1 MTFNISGHMLIFLF
15 TLRITSLSFAYLFN
29 SRHVAAA
36 VTGVVLL
43 PLSLVAGYCVQ
54 YADLAVWVEWLTYAS
69 PHYWMSHP
77 IAQGEFLPVDV
88 FRCTGNPVVT
98 ENLIIKQVACGLP
111 SGSEVVSYFGYG
123 DKFGSGSGGGDSAVE
138 MLAKWAPV
146 LITVAILVFF
156 QLLAFIFFLGRRQRS
171 KRSRARKTK
180 II

>member
-1 MTFNISGHMLIFLF
+1 
-15 TLRITSLSFAYLFN
+15 
-29 SRHVAAA
+29 
-36 VTGVVLL
+36 
-43 PLSLVAGYCVQ
+43 
-54 YADLAVWVEWLTYAS
+54 
-69 PHYWMSHP
+69 MSHP
-77 IAQGEFLPVDV
+77 IARGEFLPVDV

-111 SGSEVVSYFGYG
+111 SGAEVVSYFGYG
-123 DKFGSGSGGGDSAVE
+123 DKFGGDSVE
-138 MLAKWAPV
+138 VLSEWAPV

>member
-1 MTFNISGHMLIFLF
+1 MEMLKK
-15 TLRITSLSFAYLFN
+15 
-29 SRHVAAA
+29 SRR
-36 VTGVVLL
+36 
-43 PLSLVAGYCVQ
+43 
-54 YADLAVWVEWLTYAS
+54 
-69 PHYWMSHP
+69 MSHP

-111 SGSEVVSYFGYG
+111 SGGEVVSYFGYG
-123 DKFGSGSGGGDSAVE
+123 DKFGSDGGESGGSAVE
-138 MLAKWAPV
+138 LLAKWAPV

>member
-1 MTFNISGHMLIFLF
+1 
-15 TLRITSLSFAYLFN
+15 
-29 SRHVAAA
+29 
-36 VTGVVLL
+36 
-43 PLSLVAGYCVQ
+43 
-54 YADLAVWVEWLTYAS
+54 
-69 PHYWMSHP
+69 MSHP
-77 IAQGEFLPVDV
+77 IARGEFLPVDV

-123 DKFGSGSGGGDSAVE
+123 DKFVGGASGGGDSAVVDVLSE
-138 MLAKWAPV
+138 WAPV

>member
-1 MTFNISGHMLIFLF
+1 
-15 TLRITSLSFAYLFN
+15 
-29 SRHVAAA
+29 
-36 VTGVVLL
+36 
-43 PLSLVAGYCVQ
+43 
-54 YADLAVWVEWLTYAS
+54 
-69 PHYWMSHP
+69 MSHP
-77 IAQGEFLPVDV
+77 IARGEFLPVDV

-111 SGSEVVSYFGYG
+111 SGAEVVSYFGYG
-123 DKFGSGSGGGDSAVE
+123 DKFGGGGDSVDV
-138 MLAKWAPV
+138 LSGWAPV

>member
-1 MTFNISGHMLIFLF
+1 
-15 TLRITSLSFAYLFN
+15 
-29 SRHVAAA
+29 
-36 VTGVVLL
+36 
-43 PLSLVAGYCVQ
+43 
-54 YADLAVWVEWLTYAS
+54 
-69 PHYWMSHP
+69 MSHP
-77 IAQGEFLPVDV
+77 IARGEFLPVDV

-111 SGSEVVSYFGYG
+111 SGAEVVSYFGYG
-123 DKFGSGSGGGDSAVE
+123 DKFGGGGSGDVLSE
-138 MLAKWAPV
+138 WAPV

>member
-111 SGSEVVSYFGYG
+111 SGSEVVSYFGYA
-123 DKFGSGSGGGDSAVE
+123 DKFSGQVASNV
-138 MLAKWAPV
+138 LAKWAPV
-146 LITVAILVFF
+146 LITVAILAFF
-156 QLLAFIFFLGRRQRS
+156 QLLAFIFFLGRRQRT

>member
-1 MTFNISGHMLIFLF
+1 
-15 TLRITSLSFAYLFN
+15 
-29 SRHVAAA
+29 
-36 VTGVVLL
+36 
-43 PLSLVAGYCVQ
+43 
-54 YADLAVWVEWLTYAS
+54 
-69 PHYWMSHP
+69 MSHP
-77 IAQGEFLPVDV
+77 IARGEFLPVDV

-111 SGSEVVSYFGYG
+111 SGAEVVSYFGYG
-123 DKFGSGSGGGDSAVE
+123 DKFGGGDSVGDV
-138 MLAKWAPV
+138 LSGWAPV

>member
-1 MTFNISGHMLIFLF
+1 
-15 TLRITSLSFAYLFN
+15 
-29 SRHVAAA
+29 
-36 VTGVVLL
+36 
-43 PLSLVAGYCVQ
+43 
-54 YADLAVWVEWLTYAS
+54 
-69 PHYWMSHP
+69 MSHP
-77 IAQGEFLPVDV
+77 IARGEFLPVDV

-111 SGSEVVSYFGYG
+111 SGAEVVSYFGYG
-123 DKFGSGSGGGDSAVE
+123 DKFGGGPDVLSE
-138 MLAKWAPV
+138 WAPV

>member
-1 MTFNISGHMLIFLF
+1 
-15 TLRITSLSFAYLFN
+15 
-29 SRHVAAA
+29 
-36 VTGVVLL
+36 
-43 PLSLVAGYCVQ
+43 
-54 YADLAVWVEWLTYAS
+54 
-69 PHYWMSHP
+69 MSHP
-77 IAQGEFLPVDV
+77 IARGEFLPVDV

-123 DKFGSGSGGGDSAVE
+123 DKFGDSIEVLSE
-138 MLAKWAPV
+138 WAPV

>member
-1 MTFNISGHMLIFLF
+1 
-15 TLRITSLSFAYLFN
+15 
-29 SRHVAAA
+29 
-36 VTGVVLL
+36 
-43 PLSLVAGYCVQ
+43 
-54 YADLAVWVEWLTYAS
+54 
-69 PHYWMSHP
+69 MSHP
-77 IAQGEFLPVDV
+77 IARGEFLPVDV

-111 SGSEVVSYFGYG
+111 SGAEVVSYFGYG
-123 DKFGSGSGGGDSAVE
+123 DKFGGDSADVDVLSE
-138 MLAKWAPV
+138 WAPV

>member
-1 MTFNISGHMLIFLF
+1 
-15 TLRITSLSFAYLFN
+15 
-29 SRHVAAA
+29 
-36 VTGVVLL
+36 
-43 PLSLVAGYCVQ
+43 
-54 YADLAVWVEWLTYAS
+54 
-69 PHYWMSHP
+69 MSHP
-77 IAQGEFLPVDV
+77 IARGEFLPVDV

-111 SGSEVVSYFGYG
+111 SGAEVVSYFGYG
-123 DKFGSGSGGGDSAVE
+123 DKFGDSADVLSE
-138 MLAKWAPV
+138 WAPV

>member
-1 MTFNISGHMLIFLF
+1 
-15 TLRITSLSFAYLFN
+15 
-29 SRHVAAA
+29 
-36 VTGVVLL
+36 
-43 PLSLVAGYCVQ
+43 
-54 YADLAVWVEWLTYAS
+54 
-69 PHYWMSHP
+69 MSHP
-77 IAQGEFLPVDV
+77 IARGEFLPVDV

-111 SGSEVVSYFGYG
+111 SGAEVVSYFGYG
-123 DKFGSGSGGGDSAVE
+123 DKFNSGGGSVDVLSE
-138 MLAKWAPV
+138 WAPV